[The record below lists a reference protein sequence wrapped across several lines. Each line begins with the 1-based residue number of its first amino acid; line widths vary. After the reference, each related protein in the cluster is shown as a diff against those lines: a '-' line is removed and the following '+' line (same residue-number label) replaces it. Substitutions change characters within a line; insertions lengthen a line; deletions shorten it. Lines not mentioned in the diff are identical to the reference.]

1 MKQNKTKELDLVCV
15 KCIYTH
21 NEESV
26 LKWLLFLVEKTRK
39 LIEPN
44 FGSVNT
50 NPLKKRMLLFAPDTF
65 TIFAKLKLRRY

>member
-1 MKQNKTKELDLVCV
+1 MKQNKTKELDLVGV

-26 LKWLLFLVEKTRK
+26 LKWLLFLVERTRK
-39 LIEPN
+39 LIEPK

-50 NPLKKRMLLFAPDTF
+50 NPLKKRMLLCASDTF
-65 TIFAKLKLRRY
+65 TIFAKLKL